1 MKFDDA
7 ILITEDGTVTTINL
21 PANREHFAEYAAA
34 VLRCTTIETF
44 DLGTGVVI
52 WTDEEGHGRWG
63 YNALA
68 DALLNL
74 YGFTDSLSGPVL
86 ITGYGQ
92 HVEPLSQETALRIFN
107 ELNQIEGI

>member
-7 ILITEDGTVTTINL
+7 ILITEDRTITTLNL
-21 PANREHFAEYAAA
+21 PANREHFAEYTAA

-44 DLGTGVVI
+44 DLDTGVVI

-68 DALLNL
+68 DALLNR
-74 YGFTDSLSGPVL
+74 YGFTNSLSGPVL

-92 HVEPLSQETALRIFN
+92 HVKPLPQETALRILN
-107 ELNQIEGI
+107 ELNDIPS